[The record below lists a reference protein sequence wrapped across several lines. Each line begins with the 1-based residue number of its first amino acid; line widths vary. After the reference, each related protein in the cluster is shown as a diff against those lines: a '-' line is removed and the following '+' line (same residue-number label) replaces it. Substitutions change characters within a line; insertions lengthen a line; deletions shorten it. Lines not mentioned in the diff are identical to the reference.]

1 MPDFRTALISFCM
14 DETVALKSSAISH
27 AVIYISVWEL
37 PAMWIF
43 PFSSVLIILLMAMC
57 LYRLTNELFH

>member
-1 MPDFRTALISFCM
+1 
-14 DETVALKSSAISH
+14 
-27 AVIYISVWEL
+27 VWEL